1 MRNARV
7 VGLSADGMT
16 LVVTT
21 DSGEELAIAAD
32 DGLRAA
38 VRGDRPRLG
47 QLENEM
53 ETSLS
58 PRDIQTRIR
67 SGATLEDVASVAGL
81 PMDRVERFAAP
92 VLAERDHVAIT
103 AMAGSVRRRG
113 ETSGHRNLRLTVTE
127 RLVTRGVDVDA
138 LEWDS
143 YRLADGRWAVTI
155 AYPISAETNRAEF
168 LYDPRGRFSVAGNDD
183 ARWLLGEHP
192 PTSGPQTGQ
201 SGQSGDTEPTVDLSD
216 ELALVRA
223 TQEVGSAARN
233 EDRADPETESTVA
246 VVRTLQPAPDP
257 PAQIDEVDG
266 VDEVEEVEEETQDEA
281 PKPGSEDAGA
291 GNEVESP
298 LTALYA
304 MLSRE
309 EPGDDYTG
317 LSAAGRTEGEIQTEV
332 NVTEVR
338 VTELSVTELS
348 VTERGGLSDAAAVP
362 ETTEGGGWEPA
373 IVVNFPVEP
382 SLVEGGLESAGDP
395 AGLTGERAAAP
406 TVLAGTDKG
415 LAGTDKVLAGT
426 DELAP
431 PEPVVDGAGRAD
443 EVREFELEAEVEAPP
458 IRRPAKKKRASV
470 PSWDEIMFGGPRP
483 PSS

>member
-21 DSGEELAIAAD
+21 DGGEELAIAAD

-127 RLVTRGVDVDA
+127 RLATRGVDLDA

-155 AYPISAETNRAEF
+155 AYPISEETHRAEF
-168 LYDPRGRFSVAGNDD
+168 LYDPRGRFSIAGNDD

-192 PTSGPQTGQ
+192 PTSGPQAGQ

-223 TQEVGSAARN
+223 TQEVGSSARTD
-233 EDRADPETESTVA
+233 DRPNPDTESTVA

-257 PAQIDEVDG
+257 PVQLED
-266 VDEVEEVEEETQDEA
+266 VDEVEEVTQDEA
-281 PKPGSEDAGA
+281 PEPESEDAGA

-309 EPGDDYTG
+309 EPGDDYAG
-317 LSAAGRTEGEIQTEV
+317 LSATGQTEGAIQ
-332 NVTEVR
+332 
-338 VTELSVTELS
+338 TELSVTDVRGTEVSGTELSGTELS

-382 SLVEGGLESAGDP
+382 SLVEDGLESAGDP
-395 AGLTGERAAAP
+395 AGLTGERAGAS
-406 TVLAGTDKG
+406 TG
-415 LAGTDKVLAGT
+415 LAGTDEGLAGT

-431 PEPVVDGAGRAD
+431 PGPVVDGAGRAD
-443 EVREFELEAEVEAPP
+443 EVREFQLEAEVEAPP
-458 IRRPAKKKRASV
+458 MRRPAKKKRASV

-483 PSS
+483 PGS